1 MNEYLVLVKK
11 KKLPSVTYKNEK
23 IESNITS
30 KIKVGPNVHH
40 KLTRVCVQMLVDRY
54 VESSSPTP
62 V

>member
-1 MNEYLVLVKK
+1 MNEYLVLVK

-30 KIKVGPNVHH
+30 KIKVRPNVHH
-40 KLTRVCVQMLVDRY
+40 KLTRVSVQMLVDRY

-62 V
+62 I